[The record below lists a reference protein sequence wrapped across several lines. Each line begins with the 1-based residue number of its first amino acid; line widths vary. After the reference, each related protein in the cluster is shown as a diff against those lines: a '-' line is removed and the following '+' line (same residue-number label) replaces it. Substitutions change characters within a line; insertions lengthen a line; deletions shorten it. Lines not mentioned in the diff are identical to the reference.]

1 MHLLV
6 VVVCEPVADV
16 VVQAVVFPPVGGV
29 FAAVV
34 TLVVTQ
40 ILL

>member
-16 VVQAVVFPPVGGV
+16 VVQAVVFPPVGVV
-29 FAAVV
+29 FAAVA
-34 TLVVTQ
+34 TL
-40 ILL
+40 